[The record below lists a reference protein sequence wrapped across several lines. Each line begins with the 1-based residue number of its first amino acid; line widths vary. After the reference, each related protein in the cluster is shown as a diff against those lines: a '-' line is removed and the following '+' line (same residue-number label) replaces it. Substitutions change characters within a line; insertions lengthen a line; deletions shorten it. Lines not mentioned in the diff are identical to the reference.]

1 MSTLW
6 TRRILAL
13 VVIMGICSAA
23 TTFAAKTKP
32 KKEAPPPEVSETE
45 APAFP
50 PAELTVGFQARDS
63 ETEGI
68 GDLLVPV
75 WNPGG
80 AGLLFLNP
88 RTAIT
93 DHDGEEANIG
103 VGYRQ
108 LLPKWNVILGANAFY
123 DYRDTGAYNYH
134 QWGFGL
140 ELLSQW
146 LDARFNYYDPED
158 KTYVAATTTETSTRQ
173 SVRATTRWEDP
184 YATGHEVRQNLLTI
198 RQLTTTT
205 TTRTFELFE
214 QPYGGHD
221 WEIGLR
227 LPINCNGF
235 EARLFGG
242 YYDFDR
248 DCGAAA
254 RGWKTRAEIRLR
266 SSLFLD
272 AGLYENDK
280 LTGSDWYLGARLTT
294 PLDLAQLASGRNPF
308 ATAKARWSGEPADL
322 ASRLTEM
329 VMRDPQIRLEHSKF
343 IENPQLRTETATTKK
358 TATRKRHVLLPD
370 VQFVNGDAPAG
381 GDGTGERPF
390 NQIQQGADSVFGD
403 RNVYVYNASGPYM
416 ENVVLQAGTTLCGS
430 GVQIPG
436 YGGKTFGSG
445 IAPVVDG
452 NNLGPSITVANQTTV
467 KGFSIRNT
475 DRGLPPIIFDTP
487 AFYNVNPA
495 RMGIFGNGATDVT
508 ITRNLLANNET
519 AAHFS
524 RIGSF
529 RLNFSDNTVEDNS
542 LVGLEICT
550 AGAGLPSSDTCEAT
564 VARNSIQNNGSIGLY
579 STMWNYQSSLLD
591 IADSDISRN
600 TVGVSSSQAESGDA
614 ILIVRNLHADHN
626 AIDGLLAE
634 QILNINNLIAVAGS
648 SFDHNTGYGVNSD
661 QRAEENSLAFFGMP
675 EGLDQLVNAVGAFG
689 GPVPAFLAPLLASA
703 GGVSASHNGRG
714 GIDCGI
720 YAQNDAA
727 LGAFFDVTANGN
739 EFSGLVAEIVSD
751 GNLAVGLAGGS
762 GTLNNLLN
770 LGSDAVA
777 GMLGIDLP
785 VLALGNGEMQVND
798 NSSFGMLMAVR
809 GDTALAAVAGVT
821 ANGNER
827 EGISLHVQG
836 LDDATAT
843 IVDSHAN
850 HNLGHG
856 FDLAAVSADGDAYA
870 GVLSSEAIFDMLA
883 SMDLLPPNPTYVP
896 AGPCTASDNGR
907 LGLNLLSSNN
917 TGEAS
922 AMVDGITVE
931 RNGTGGIRMN
941 LISSAGNVFAELAD
955 ARMRNNVG
963 IGARLDLNANQNAIA
978 VISDTLSTGN
988 QDRGYQL
995 KMNSDEGEAHALLG
1009 GVTASHNTRA
1019 GIWAELSATDVD
1031 GVAVVAMTAVNSISN
1046 TARGAHFDITGG
1058 DSAHLLIGSDALAS
1072 YEDHFSSFNF
1082 LDWFGD
1088 MIPQG
1093 PSVFSDNG
1101 AGGLQATLTGGEF
1114 AWLDLRD
1121 VTANNN
1127 ANNGMNMTLTASSIS
1142 AEVSNVTARSNSH
1155 GLRLEFAGT
1164 PANPGERLITTIQRS
1179 QFSDNSLNGITV
1191 ESGYNGPHD
1200 YRVRH
1205 NVSANNTGNGLRLN
1219 FTGAGPYNIDCGG
1232 SPLFHGVGQNSFY
1245 GNGNRDLRV
1254 NNGINVSAQNNWWGQ
1269 VPPVAGQFAGDGVDW
1284 SNWLLT
1290 DPNAP

>member
-13 VVIMGICSAA
+13 VVIMGFCSVA
-23 TTFAAKTKP
+23 TAFAAKAKP
-32 KKEAPPPEVSETE
+32 RKEAPPPAVSETE
-45 APAFP
+45 APTFP

-68 GDLLVPV
+68 GDLLIPV

-108 LLPKWNVILGANAFY
+108 LFPKWNVILGANAFY

-146 LDARFNYYDPED
+146 LDARFNFYDPED

-235 EARLFGG
+235 EARVFGG

-248 DCGAAA
+248 DYGSSA

-294 PLDLAQLASGRNPF
+294 PLDLTQLSRGRNPF
-308 ATAKARWSGEPADL
+308 ATAKARWRGEPTDL
-322 ASRLTEM
+322 TARLTEM

-343 IENPQLRTETATTKK
+343 IENPQLRTETATTTK

-390 NQIQQGADSVFGD
+390 NQIQQGADSVFGS
-403 RNVYVYNASGPYM
+403 RNVYVYNARGPYN
-416 ENVVLQAGTTLCGS
+416 ENVVLQAGTTLWGS

-436 YGGKTFGSG
+436 HGGKTFGSG

-508 ITRNLLANNET
+508 ITRNLLANNQT

-524 RIGSF
+524 RNGSF

-542 LVGLEICT
+542 LVGLEIC
-550 AGAGLPSSDTCEAT
+550 ASGAGSTSADTCEAT
-564 VARNSIQNNGSIGLY
+564 VARNSIQNNGGIGLY

-600 TVGVSSSQAESGDA
+600 AVGVSSSQAESGDA
-614 ILIVRNLHADHN
+614 VLIVRNLHADHN
-626 AIDGLLAE
+626 AGDGLLVD
-634 QILNINNLIAVAGS
+634 QFLNINNLIAVSGS
-648 SFDHNTGYGVNSD
+648 SFDHNTGYGVNSE
-661 QRAEENSLAFFGMP
+661 QRAEENSLAFFGIP
-675 EGLDQLVNAVGAFG
+675 EGLGQLVDALGDAG

-703 GGVSASHNGRG
+703 GGVSANQNGGG
-714 GIDCGI
+714 GIASTT

-727 LGAFFDVTANGN
+727 LGAFFDITANGN
-739 EFSGLVAEIVSD
+739 EFDGVFANITSD

-777 GMLGIDLP
+777 GMMGIDLP

-798 NSSFGMLMAVR
+798 NSGSGMYMAVS
-809 GDTALAAVAGVT
+809 GDTALAAGAGIT
-821 ANGNER
+821 ANGNEGA
-827 EGISLHVQG
+827 GIRVFAQG
-836 LDDATAT
+836 TDGATAA
-843 IVDSHAN
+843 IMDSHAN
-850 HNLGHG
+850 YNLEHG
-856 FDLAAVSADGDAYA
+856 FDLTAVSADGDTYV
-870 GVLSSEAIFDMLA
+870 GVLSSEALFEMLD

-896 AGPCTASDNGR
+896 AGPCTASDNEG
-907 LGLNLLSSNN
+907 LGLKLMSVSFSD
-917 TGEAS
+917 GEAS
-922 AMVDGITVE
+922 AMVDGVTVE
-931 RNGTGGIRMN
+931 HNGTGGIQMDLVN
-941 LISSAGNVFAELAD
+941 PNGNVFAELAD
-955 ARMRNNVG
+955 ARIRNNGG
-963 IGARLDLNANQNAIA
+963 IGAQLNLNANHNAIA

-988 QDRGYQL
+988 HGRGYEL
-995 KMNSDEGEAHALLG
+995 TLNAFEGEAHALLG
-1009 GVTASHNTRA
+1009 GVTASHNTGA
-1019 GIWAELSATDVD
+1019 GIWGALSATDLD
-1031 GVAVVAMTAVNSISN
+1031 GVAVVAITAVNSYSN

-1058 DSAHLLIGSDALAS
+1058 DSAHLLIGTDALAS
-1072 YEDHFSSFNF
+1072 YEYHFSSFNF

-1101 AGGLQATLTGGEF
+1101 SGGLQATLTGGDF

-1127 ANNGMNMTLTASSIS
+1127 ANNGLNMSVTAPSIS
-1142 AEVSNVTARSNSH
+1142 AEVSNVTARSNSN
-1155 GLRLEFAGT
+1155 GLMLSFAG
-1164 PANPGERLITTIQRS
+1164 ASADLSERLITTIQRS
-1179 QFSDNSLNGITV
+1179 QFTDNRNNGINV
-1191 ESGYNGPHD
+1191 DSSYHGPHD
-1200 YRVRH
+1200 YRVSY
-1205 NVSANNTGNGLRLN
+1205 NVSANNTQNGLRMS

-1232 SPLFHGVGQNSFY
+1232 SLLFHGVGQNSFY
-1245 GNGNRDLRV
+1245 GNGNRDLRATG
-1254 NNGINVSAQNNWWGQ
+1254 GIDVSAQSNWWGQ
-1269 VPPVAGQFAGDGVDW
+1269 VPPVAGQFAGSVDW